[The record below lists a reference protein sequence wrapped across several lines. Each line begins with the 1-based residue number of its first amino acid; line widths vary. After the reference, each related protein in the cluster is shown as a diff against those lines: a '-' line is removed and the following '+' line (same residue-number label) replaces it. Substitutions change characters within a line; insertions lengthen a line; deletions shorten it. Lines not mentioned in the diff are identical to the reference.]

1 MTILPDL
8 SRFDRFAIDTETT
21 GVGWQDRPVGVSI
34 STPDG
39 QSWYFRWGH
48 ERGGNNCSLEEF
60 TAWARVEFYRPAQI
74 KVFFNAMFDL
84 RMLVNAGIV
93 GPELFPSIEDA
104 GTSAALL
111 WEHEN
116 SYTLSRLCE
125 KYLGETKDDSFL
137 NEWCQAQFGG
147 RADRS
152 QAANYWR
159 APGNIVEPY
168 AIGDTELTLHLFDR
182 NRAMIREQGLE
193 RIYQIETALI
203 PIVVRMNVVGVRVDP
218 AAAER
223 TKKAIAQ
230 QLVITRARWT
240 EIAAEAGV
248 EMLADTES
256 GEKQWTLPSTAQV
269 VPVFDHLG
277 IPYGRTKPS
286 TRFPQGQSSIT
297 KVTLEA
303 TDHEAATVLLS
314 IRENEKLEGT
324 FVDTI
329 LEMGGADGII
339 HSEFHPLMVEYVPG
353 KKYGT
358 VSGRFSAKLVHQIP
372 GDRNPAV
379 GELIRSLFIPYYEGG
394 QWVKADNSQIEYR
407 FLAHYAGGVLAEA
420 YNADPNVDFHNMVRD
435 LINNPDLNRVM
446 IKSVNFA
453 ELYGA
458 GLAKGALLAGVSI
471 EEWKRIKKLYHEK
484 TGGVIAGLNQ
494 KVQAAAGRR
503 GYITTWGGRRCHYFT
518 ASEARGMGWKVHP
531 HEKHVGTYK
540 SLNNLLQGS
549 AGDFN
554 KYQMVRTVHDLVDW
568 KNVLLHLTVHDELDF
583 TAPKGAAGTKFQK
596 SLNECMTD
604 WSSTEYTDGAPR
616 INVPIK
622 VEIAAGPSWGKAKK
636 EKK

>member
-1 MTILPDL
+1 LTILPDL
-8 SRFDRFAIDTETT
+8 ARYDRFAIDTETT
-21 GVGWQDRPVGVSI
+21 GVGWHDRPVGVSL

-60 TAWARVEFYRPAQI
+60 TSWARVELYRPEQI

-116 SYTLSRLCE
+116 SYTLDRLLQ
-125 KYLGETKDDSFL
+125 KYLGESKDESFL
-137 NEWCQAQFGG
+137 KEWILAQFGG
-147 RADRS
+147 PD
-152 QAANYWR
+152 NKWKEHIWR

-168 AIGDTELTLHLFDR
+168 AMGDTEGTLHLYDR
-182 NRAMIREQGLE
+182 NRALIREQDLE
-193 RIYQIETALI
+193 RVYQLETALI
-203 PIVVRMNVVGVRVDP
+203 PIVVRMNLVGVRVDR

-223 TKKAIAQ
+223 TKRAIGQ
-230 QLVITRARWT
+230 QLVIARARWT
-240 EIAAEAGV
+240 EIAAGAGV
-248 EMLADTES
+248 EMPADGEN
-256 GEKQWTLPSTAQV
+256 GEKQWILPSTSQV

-286 TRFPQGQSSIT
+286 TRFPQGQPSIT
-297 KVTLEA
+297 KVTLDA
-303 TDHEAATVLLS
+303 TEHEAASVLLS
-314 IRENEKLEGT
+314 LRENEKLEGT

-329 LEMGGADGII
+329 LAMGGEEGII

-379 GELIRSLFIPYYEGG
+379 GELIRSLFIPYYEDG
-394 QWVKADNSQIEYR
+394 QWIKADNSQIEYR
-407 FLAHYAGGVLAEA
+407 FLAHYAGGVIAEA

-435 LINNPDLNRVM
+435 LINNPDLNRTM

-458 GLAKGALLAGVSI
+458 GLAKGAQLAHVTI
-471 EEWKRIKKLYHEK
+471 DEWKRIKRIYHEK
-484 TGGVIAGLNQ
+484 TGGVIAALNQ
-494 KVQAAAGRR
+494 KIQGAAQRR
-503 GYITTWGGRRCHYFT
+503 GYIITWGGRKCHYFS
-518 ASEARGMGWKVHP
+518 ASEARAMGWKVHP
-531 HEKHVGTYK
+531 SEKHVGTYK

-554 KYQMVRTVHDLVDW
+554 KYQMVRAVHDLVDW

-583 TAPKGAAGTKFQK
+583 TAPKGAAGDKFQK
-596 SLNECMTD
+596 NLNACMTD
-604 WSSTEYTDGAPR
+604 WSTTDYKDGAPKM
-616 INVPIK
+616 NVPIK
-622 VEIAAGPSWGKAKK
+622 VEIASGPSWGKAKK